1 MSEKFRMLNV
11 KAKIARKIRDKAIM
25 RANTRIIL
33 AGKTANDFDEEQL
46 EVIVRE
52 EEDKIKGNA
61 KERGLMALAA
71 MLGLSLWG

>member
-1 MSEKFRMLNV
+1 MLNV
-11 KAKIARKIRDKAIM
+11 KSKIAEKIRDKAIQ

-33 AGKTANDFDEEQL
+33 AGKTAGEFSEEQL

-61 KERGLMALAA
+61 KERGMMVLAA